1 MKTDSVYVSG
11 RNGIGDLSMV
21 KRINRAIELLE
32 SDQPIYYTGLHSFS
46 RDFLTYEQGIKDSTV
61 WADYINIGME
71 HGAFDMGGLE
81 AYMDGL
87 VDGGPTPSGHV
98 TPTVIVELPVQ
109 GESADIIRYNA
120 WQIRQ
125 ILARGVHGILLC
137 EATTPDAVA
146 AFVESCR
153 YKINEIGVGF
163 GLKDGTRGVGSEFKA
178 KEKWGLSDDNDY
190 RSKADPWPLNPNG
203 EILLGLKIETLAGLN
218 NCEQILSVPGI
229 GFAEMGPGD
238 MSMSMKIKRVPGSPP
253 DPRIKEASAR
263 VKKACDKNGIKFL
276 ESANPG
282 NITEIIDTG
291 ARVIAGQSEEA
302 AQIGRKYTGRQMKV

>member
-1 MKTDSVYVSG
+1 MT
-11 RNGIGDLSMV
+11 
-21 KRINRAIELLE
+21 KRINRVIELFE
-32 SDQPIYYTGLHSFS
+32 DDQPVYYTGLHSFD
-46 RDFLTYEQGIKDSTV
+46 RDYLTYEQGKKDASI

-71 HGAFDMGGLE
+71 HGGFDMGGLE

>member
-1 MKTDSVYVSG
+1 MVRNESG
-11 RNGIGDLSMV
+11 ELDMV
-21 KRINRAIELLE
+21 KRINRAIELLDD
-32 SDQPIYYTGLHSFS
+32 DQPIYYTGLHSFS
-46 RDFLTYEQGIKDSTV
+46 RDFLSYEQGKKDSKI

-109 GESADIIRYNA
+109 GENAEVIRYNA

-137 EATTPDAVA
+137 EATTAEAVA

-153 YKINEIGVGF
+153 YKLNEIGVGY
-163 GLKDGTRGVGSEFKA
+163 GLQDGTRGVGSEFKA
-178 KEKWGLSDDNDY
+178 KLKWGLEDDNEY
-190 RSKADPWPLNPNG
+190 RAKADPWPLNPEG
-203 EILLGLKIETLAGLN
+203 ELLLGLKIETLGGLN

-238 MSMSMKIKRVPGSPP
+238 MSMSMKIKRVPGAEP
-253 DPRIKEASAR
+253 DQRIKDASLR
-263 VKKACDKNGIKFL
+263 VKKACERNGVRFL
-276 ESANPG
+276 ETGTPDS
-282 NITEIIDTG
+282 IKSVIDSG

-302 AQIGRKYTGRQMKV
+302 ASIGRKYTNRKMKV

>member
-1 MKTDSVYVSG
+1 
-11 RNGIGDLSMV
+11 
-21 KRINRAIELLE
+21 
-32 SDQPIYYTGLHSFS
+32 
-46 RDFLTYEQGIKDSTV
+46 
-61 WADYINIGME
+61 
-71 HGAFDMGGLE
+71 MGGLE

-87 VDGGPTPSGHV
+87 VDGGPTPSGHA

-109 GESADIIRYNA
+109 GESPEIIRYNA

-178 KEKWGLSDDNDY
+178 KQKWGIEDDNDY
-190 RSKADPWPLNPNG
+190 RAKADPWPLNPDG
-203 EILLGLKIETLAGLN
+203 ELLLGLKIETLAGLN

-238 MSMSMKIKRVPGSPP
+238 MSMSMKIRRVPGSPP
-253 DPRIKEASAR
+253 DQRIKDASVR
-263 VKKACDKNGIKFL
+263 VKNACDRNGVKFL
-276 ESANPG
+276 ESATPE
-282 NITEIIDTG
+282 NITEVIDSG
-291 ARVIAGQSEEA
+291 ARVIAGQSQET
-302 AQIGRKYTGRQMKV
+302 AQIGRKHTNRKMKV

>member
-1 MKTDSVYVSG
+1 MT
-11 RNGIGDLSMV
+11 
-21 KRINRAIELLE
+21 KRINRVIELFE
-32 SDQPIYYTGLHSFS
+32 DDQPVYYTGLHSFD
-46 RDFLTYEQGIKDSTV
+46 RDYLTYEQGKKDASI

-87 VDGGPTPSGHV
+87 LDGGPTPSGHV

-276 ESANPG
+276 ESASPG

>member
-1 MKTDSVYVSG
+1 MA
-11 RNGIGDLSMV
+11 
-21 KRINRAIELLE
+21 KRINRTIELFE
-32 SDQPIYYTGLHSFS
+32 DDQPVYYTGLHSFS
-46 RDFLTYEQGIKDSTV
+46 RDYLTYEQGKKDAAI

-87 VDGGPTPSGHV
+87 VDGGPTSSGHA

-109 GESADIIRYNA
+109 GESPEIIRYNA

-153 YKINEIGVGF
+153 YKINEIGVGL

-178 KEKWGLSDDNDY
+178 KQKWGIEDDNDY
-190 RSKADPWPLNPNG
+190 RAKADPWPLNPDG
-203 EILLGLKIETLAGLN
+203 ELLLGLKIETLAGLN

-253 DPRIKEASAR
+253 DQRIKDASVR
-263 VKKACDKNGIKFL
+263 VKSACDKNGVKFL
-276 ESANPG
+276 ESATPE
-282 NITEIIDTG
+282 NITEVIDSG
-291 ARVIAGQSEEA
+291 ARVIAGQSQEA
-302 AQIGRKYTGRQMKV
+302 ANIGRKYTNRKMKV

>member
-1 MKTDSVYVSG
+1 MVRNESG
-11 RNGIGDLSMV
+11 ELDMV
-21 KRINRAIELLE
+21 KRINRAIELLDD
-32 SDQPIYYTGLHSFS
+32 DQPIYYTGLHSFS
-46 RDFLTYEQGIKDSTV
+46 RDFLSYEQGKKDSKI

-109 GESADIIRYNA
+109 GENAEVIRYNA

-137 EATTPDAVA
+137 EATTAEAVA

-153 YKINEIGVGF
+153 YKLNEIGVGY
-163 GLKDGTRGVGSEFKA
+163 GLQDGTRGVGSEFKA
-178 KEKWGLSDDNDY
+178 KLKWGLEDDNEY
-190 RSKADPWPLNPNG
+190 RAKAAPWPLNPEG
-203 EILLGLKIETLAGLN
+203 ELLLGLKIETLGGLN

-238 MSMSMKIKRVPGSPP
+238 MSMSMKIKRVPGTEP
-253 DPRIKEASAR
+253 DQRIKDASLR
-263 VKKACDKNGIKFL
+263 VKKACERNGVRFL
-276 ESANPG
+276 ETGTPDS
-282 NITEIIDTG
+282 IKSVIDSG

-302 AQIGRKYTGRQMKV
+302 ASIGRKYTNRKMKV

>member
-1 MKTDSVYVSG
+1 MT
-11 RNGIGDLSMV
+11 
-21 KRINRAIELLE
+21 KRINRVIELFE
-32 SDQPIYYTGLHSFS
+32 DDQPVYYTGLHSFD
-46 RDFLTYEQGIKDSTV
+46 RDYLTYEQGKKDASI

-178 KEKWGLSDDNDY
+178 KEKFILSITENGYGKRTSHYDFRSTNRGGKGIIGIVNSPRNGNVSSSFPVNEGDEILISTNSGRVIRVAVKEIRIAGRNTQGLRIIKLPGDEKVVSAIKIDDN
-190 RSKADPWPLNPNG
+190 L
-203 EILLGLKIETLAGLN
+203 I
-218 NCEQILSVPGI
+218 
-229 GFAEMGPGD
+229 
-238 MSMSMKIKRVPGSPP
+238 
-253 DPRIKEASAR
+253 
-263 VKKACDKNGIKFL
+263 
-276 ESANPG
+276 
-282 NITEIIDTG
+282 
-291 ARVIAGQSEEA
+291 
-302 AQIGRKYTGRQMKV
+302 

>member
-1 MKTDSVYVSG
+1 MT
-11 RNGIGDLSMV
+11 
-21 KRINRAIELLE
+21 KRINRVIELFE
-32 SDQPIYYTGLHSFS
+32 DDQPVYYTGLHSFD
-46 RDFLTYEQGIKDSTV
+46 RDYLTYEQGKKDASI

-98 TPTVIVELPVQ
+98 PPTVIVELPVQ

-302 AQIGRKYTGRQMKV
+302 AQIGRKYTGRQMKI

>member
-1 MKTDSVYVSG
+1 MA
-11 RNGIGDLSMV
+11 N
-21 KRINRAIELLE
+21 RINRAIELFE
-32 SDQPIYYTGLHSFS
+32 DDQPVYYTGLHSFD
-46 RDFLTYEQGIKDSTV
+46 RNYLTYEQGKKDASI

-98 TPTVIVELPVQ
+98 TPAVIVELPVQ
-109 GESADIIRYNA
+109 GESPDIIRYNA

-178 KEKWGLSDDNDY
+178 KQKWGIEDDNDY
-190 RSKADPWPLNPNG
+190 RAKADPWPLNPSG
-203 EILLGLKIETLAGLN
+203 ELLLGLKIETLAGLN

-238 MSMSMKIKRVPGSPP
+238 MSMSMKIRRVPGSPP
-253 DPRIKEASAR
+253 DQRIKDASAR
-263 VKKACDKNGIKFL
+263 VKNACEKNGVKFL
-276 ESANPG
+276 ESATPE
-282 NITEIIDTG
+282 NITEVIDSG
-291 ARVIAGQSEEA
+291 ARVIAGQSQEA
-302 AQIGRKYTGRQMKV
+302 AQTGRKHTNRKMKA

>member
-1 MKTDSVYVSG
+1 MT
-11 RNGIGDLSMV
+11 
-21 KRINRAIELLE
+21 KRINRVIELFE
-32 SDQPIYYTGLHSFS
+32 DDQPVYYTGLHSFD
-46 RDFLTYEQGIKDSTV
+46 RDYLTYEQGKKDASI

-178 KEKWGLSDDNDY
+178 QEKWGISDDNDY

>member
-1 MKTDSVYVSG
+1 
-11 RNGIGDLSMV
+11 MV

-32 SDQPIYYTGLHSFS
+32 DDQPIYYTGMHSFS
-46 RDFLTYEQGIKDSTV
+46 RDFLTYEQGEKDSAI

-71 HGAFDMGGLE
+71 HGPFDMSGLE

-87 VDGGPTPSGHV
+87 VDAGPTPSGHI

-109 GESADIIRYNA
+109 GENAEIIRYNA

-137 EATTPDAVA
+137 EATSAEAVA

-153 YKINEIGVGF
+153 YKRNEIGVGF

-178 KEKWGLSDDNDY
+178 KQKWGLKDDNDY
-190 RSKADPWPLNPNG
+190 RAKADPWPLNPKG
-203 EILLGLKIETLAGLN
+203 ELLLGLKIETLAGLN

-238 MSMSMKIKRVPGSPP
+238 MSMSMKIKRLPGAPP
-253 DPRIKEASAR
+253 DQRIKNASLR
-263 VKKACDKNGIKFL
+263 VKKECEKNGVKFL
-276 ESANPG
+276 ETGTPQ
-282 NITEIIDTG
+282 NIIEVIDSG
-291 ARVIAGQSEEA
+291 ARVIAGQSREA
-302 AQIGRKYTGRQMKV
+302 AEIGRKYTNRKMKT

>member
-1 MKTDSVYVSG
+1 MVRNESG
-11 RNGIGDLSMV
+11 ELDMV
-21 KRINRAIELLE
+21 KRINRAIELLDD
-32 SDQPIYYTGLHSFS
+32 DQPIYYTGLHSFS
-46 RDFLTYEQGIKDSTV
+46 RDFLSYEQGKKDSKI

-109 GESADIIRYNA
+109 GENAEVIRYNA

-137 EATTPDAVA
+137 EATTAEAVA

-153 YKINEIGVGF
+153 YKLNEIGVGY
-163 GLKDGTRGVGSEFKA
+163 GLQDGTRGVGSEFKA
-178 KEKWGLSDDNDY
+178 KLKWGLEDDNEY
-190 RSKADPWPLNPNG
+190 RAKADPWPLNPEG
-203 EILLGLKIETLAGLN
+203 ELLLGLKIETLGGLN

-229 GFAEMGPGD
+229 GFAEMGPGY
-238 MSMSMKIKRVPGSPP
+238 MSMSMKIKRVPGTEP
-253 DPRIKEASAR
+253 DQRIKDASLR
-263 VKKACDKNGIKFL
+263 VKKACERNGVRFL
-276 ESANPG
+276 ETGTPDS
-282 NITEIIDTG
+282 IKSVIDSG

-302 AQIGRKYTGRQMKV
+302 ASIGRKYTNRKMKI

>member
-1 MKTDSVYVSG
+1 
-11 RNGIGDLSMV
+11 MV
-21 KRINRAIELLE
+21 KRINRAIELLDD
-32 SDQPIYYTGLHSFS
+32 DQPIYYTGLHSFS
-46 RDFLTYEQGIKDSTV
+46 RDFLSYEQGKKDSKI

-109 GESADIIRYNA
+109 GENAEVIRYNA

-137 EATTPDAVA
+137 EATTAEAVA

-153 YKINEIGVGF
+153 YKLNEIGVGY
-163 GLKDGTRGVGSEFKA
+163 GLQDGTRGVGSEFKA
-178 KEKWGLSDDNDY
+178 KLKWGLEDDNEY
-190 RSKADPWPLNPNG
+190 RAKADPWPLNPEG
-203 EILLGLKIETLAGLN
+203 ELLLGLKIETLGGLN

-238 MSMSMKIKRVPGSPP
+238 MSMSMKIKRVPGAEP
-253 DPRIKEASAR
+253 DQRIKDASLR
-263 VKKACDKNGIKFL
+263 VKKACERNGVRFL
-276 ESANPG
+276 ETGTPDS
-282 NITEIIDTG
+282 IKSVIDSG

-302 AQIGRKYTGRQMKV
+302 ASIGRKYTNRKMKV

>member
-1 MKTDSVYVSG
+1 MA
-11 RNGIGDLSMV
+11 
-21 KRINRAIELLE
+21 KRINRTIELFE
-32 SDQPIYYTGLHSFS
+32 DDQPVYYTGLHSFS
-46 RDFLTYEQGIKDSTV
+46 RDYLTYEQGKKDAAI

-87 VDGGPTPSGHV
+87 VDGGPTPSGHA

-109 GESADIIRYNA
+109 GESPEIIRYNA

-178 KEKWGLSDDNDY
+178 KQKWGIEDDNDY
-190 RSKADPWPLNPNG
+190 RAKADPWPLNPDG
-203 EILLGLKIETLAGLN
+203 ELLLGLKIETLAGLN

-238 MSMSMKIKRVPGSPP
+238 MSMSMKIRRVPGSPP
-253 DPRIKEASAR
+253 DQRIKDASVR
-263 VKKACDKNGIKFL
+263 VKNACDRNGVKFL
-276 ESANPG
+276 ESATPE
-282 NITEIIDTG
+282 NITEVIDSG
-291 ARVIAGQSEEA
+291 ARVIAGQSQET
-302 AQIGRKYTGRQMKV
+302 AQIGRKHTNRKMKV

>member
-1 MKTDSVYVSG
+1 M
-11 RNGIGDLSMV
+11 

-32 SDQPIYYTGLHSFS
+32 DDQPIYYTGLHSFS
-46 RDFLTYEQGIKDSTV
+46 RDFLTYEQGEKDSAI

-71 HGAFDMGGLE
+71 HGPFDMGGLE

-87 VDGGPTPSGHV
+87 VDGGPTPSGHI

-109 GESADIIRYNA
+109 GENAEIIRYNA

-137 EATTPDAVA
+137 EATSTEAVA

-153 YKINEIGVGF
+153 YKRNDIGVGY

-178 KEKWGLSDDNDY
+178 KQKWGIEDDDEY
-190 RSKADPWPLNPNG
+190 RAKADPWPLNQEG
-203 EILLGLKIETLAGLN
+203 ELLLGLKIETLLGLN
-218 NCEQILSVPGI
+218 NCEQILNVPGI

-238 MSMSMKIKRVPGSPP
+238 MSMSMKIKRIPGSPP
-253 DPRIKEASAR
+253 DQRIKDASLR
-263 VKKACDKNGIKFL
+263 VKKACDENGVKFL
-276 ESANPG
+276 ETRTPQ
-282 NITEIIDTG
+282 NIIEVIDSG
-291 ARVIAGQSEEA
+291 ARVIAGQSQEA
-302 AQIGRKYTGRQMKV
+302 AEIGRKYTNRKMKS

>member
-1 MKTDSVYVSG
+1 
-11 RNGIGDLSMV
+11 MV
-21 KRINRAIELLE
+21 KRINRAIELLDD
-32 SDQPIYYTGLHSFS
+32 DQPIYYTGLHSFS
-46 RDFLTYEQGIKDSTV
+46 RDFLSYEQGKKDSKI

-109 GESADIIRYNA
+109 GENAEVIRYNA

-137 EATTPDAVA
+137 EATTAEAVA

-153 YKINEIGVGF
+153 YKLNEIGVGY
-163 GLKDGTRGVGSEFKA
+163 GLQDGTRGVGSEFKA
-178 KEKWGLSDDNDY
+178 KLKWGLEDDNEY
-190 RSKADPWPLNPNG
+190 RAKADPWPLNPEG
-203 EILLGLKIETLAGLN
+203 ELLLGLKIETLGGLN

-238 MSMSMKIKRVPGSPP
+238 MSMSMKIRRIPGADP
-253 DPRIKEASAR
+253 DQRIKDASLR
-263 VKKACDKNGIKFL
+263 VKKACEQNGVRFL
-276 ESANPG
+276 ETGTPDT
-282 NITEIIDTG
+282 IKKVIDSG

-302 AQIGRKYTGRQMKV
+302 ASIGRKYTNRKMKI

>member
-1 MKTDSVYVSG
+1 MANRV
-11 RNGIGDLSMV
+11 
-21 KRINRAIELLE
+21 NRAIELFE
-32 SDQPIYYTGLHSFS
+32 DDQPVYYTGLHSFD
-46 RDFLTYEQGIKDSTV
+46 RDYLTYEQGKKDVSI

-178 KEKWGLSDDNDY
+178 KQKWGIEDDNDY
-190 RSKADPWPLNPNG
+190 RAKADPWPLNPSG
-203 EILLGLKIETLAGLN
+203 ELLLGLKIETLAGLN

-238 MSMSMKIKRVPGSPP
+238 MSMSMKIRRVPGSPP
-253 DPRIKEASAR
+253 DQRIKDASAR
-263 VKKACDKNGIKFL
+263 VKNACDKNGVKFL
-276 ESANPG
+276 ESATPE
-282 NITEIIDTG
+282 NIIEVIDSG
-291 ARVIAGQSEEA
+291 VRVIAGQSQEA
-302 AQIGRKYTGRQMKV
+302 AKIGRTHTNRKMKV

>member
-1 MKTDSVYVSG
+1 LVRNESG
-11 RNGIGDLSMV
+11 ELDMV
-21 KRINRAIELLE
+21 KRINRAIELLDD
-32 SDQPIYYTGLHSFS
+32 DQPIYYTGLHSFS
-46 RDFLTYEQGIKDSTV
+46 RDFLSYEQGKKDSKI

-109 GESADIIRYNA
+109 GENAEVIRYNA

-137 EATTPDAVA
+137 EATTAEAVA

-153 YKINEIGVGF
+153 YKLNEIGVGY
-163 GLKDGTRGVGSEFKA
+163 GLQDGTRGVGSEFKA
-178 KEKWGLSDDNDY
+178 KLKWGLEDDNEY
-190 RSKADPWPLNPNG
+190 RAKADPWPLNPEG
-203 EILLGLKIETLAGLN
+203 ELLLGLKIETLGGLN

-238 MSMSMKIKRVPGSPP
+238 MSMSMKIKRVPGAEP
-253 DPRIKEASAR
+253 DQRIKDASLR
-263 VKKACDKNGIKFL
+263 VKKACERNGVRFL
-276 ESANPG
+276 ETGTPDS
-282 NITEIIDTG
+282 IKSVIDSG

-302 AQIGRKYTGRQMKV
+302 ASIGRKYTNRKMKI

>member
-1 MKTDSVYVSG
+1 M
-11 RNGIGDLSMV
+11 IQ
-21 KRINRAIELLE
+21 RINRAIELLE
-32 SDQPIYYTGLHSFS
+32 DDQPIYYTGLHSFS
-46 RDFLTYEQGIKDSTV
+46 RDFLTYEQGKKDSAI

-71 HGAFDMGGLE
+71 HGPFDMGGLE

-87 VDGGPTPSGHV
+87 VDGGPTPSGHI

-109 GESADIIRYNA
+109 GENAEIIRYNA

-137 EATTPDAVA
+137 EATSAEAVA

-153 YKINEIGVGF
+153 YKLNEIGVGY

-178 KEKWGLSDDNDY
+178 KQKWGLEDDNDY
-190 RSKADPWPLNPNG
+190 RAKADPWPLNPEG
-203 EILLGLKIETLAGLN
+203 ELLLGLKIETLAGLN

-238 MSMSMKIKRVPGSPP
+238 M
-253 DPRIKEASAR
+253 
-263 VKKACDKNGIKFL
+263 
-276 ESANPG
+276 
-282 NITEIIDTG
+282 
-291 ARVIAGQSEEA
+291 
-302 AQIGRKYTGRQMKV
+302 

>member
-1 MKTDSVYVSG
+1 MT
-11 RNGIGDLSMV
+11 
-21 KRINRAIELLE
+21 KRINRVIELFE
-32 SDQPIYYTGLHSFS
+32 DDQPVYYTGLHSFD
-46 RDFLTYEQGIKDSTV
+46 RDYLTYEQGKKDASI

-263 VKKACDKNGIKFL
+263 EKKACDKNGIKFL

-282 NITEIIDTG
+282 NITEINDTG

-302 AQIGRKYTGRQMKV
+302 AQIGL

>member
-1 MKTDSVYVSG
+1 MT
-11 RNGIGDLSMV
+11 
-21 KRINRAIELLE
+21 KRINRVIELFE
-32 SDQPIYYTGLHSFS
+32 DDQPVYYTGLHSFD
-46 RDFLTYEQGIKDSTV
+46 RDYLTYEQGKKDASI

-302 AQIGRKYTGRQMKV
+302 AQIGRKYTGRHMKVYYV

>member
-1 MKTDSVYVSG
+1 MVINESG
-11 RNGIGDLSMV
+11 ELDMV
-21 KRINRAIELLE
+21 KRINRAIELLDD
-32 SDQPIYYTGLHSFS
+32 DQPIYYTGLHSFS
-46 RDFLTYEQGIKDSTV
+46 RDFLTYEQGKKDSKI

-71 HGAFDMGGLE
+71 HGPFDMGGLE

-109 GESADIIRYNA
+109 GENAEVIRYNA

-137 EATTPDAVA
+137 EATTAEAVA

-153 YKINEIGVGF
+153 YKLNEIGVGY
-163 GLKDGTRGVGSEFKA
+163 GLQDGTRGVGSEFKA
-178 KEKWGLSDDNDY
+178 KLKWGLEDDNEY
-190 RSKADPWPLNPNG
+190 RAKADPWPLNPEG
-203 EILLGLKIETLAGLN
+203 ELLLGLKIETLGGLN

-238 MSMSMKIKRVPGSPP
+238 MSMSMKIKRVPGTEP
-253 DPRIKEASAR
+253 DQRIKDASLR
-263 VKKACDKNGIKFL
+263 VKKACERNGVRFL
-276 ESANPG
+276 ETGTPDS
-282 NITEIIDTG
+282 IKSVIDSG
-291 ARVIAGQSEEA
+291 ARVIAGQNEEA
-302 AQIGRKYTGRQMKV
+302 ASIGRKYTNRKMKV

>member
-1 MKTDSVYVSG
+1 
-11 RNGIGDLSMV
+11 MV

-32 SDQPIYYTGLHSFS
+32 EDQPIYYTGLHSFS
-46 RDFLTYEQGIKDSTV
+46 RDFLTYEQGKKDSTI

-71 HGAFDMGGLE
+71 HGPFDMGGLE

-87 VDGGPTPSGHV
+87 VDGGPTPSGHI

-109 GESADIIRYNA
+109 GESAEIIKYNA

-137 EATTPDAVA
+137 EATSAEAVA

-153 YKINEIGVGF
+153 YKRNDIGVGY

-178 KEKWGLSDDNDY
+178 KLKWGIDDDNDY
-190 RSKADPWPLNPNG
+190 RAKADPWPLNSEG
-203 EILLGLKIETLAGLN
+203 ELLLGLKIETLAGLN

-238 MSMSMKIKRVPGSPP
+238 MSMSMKIKRIPGDPP
-253 DPRIKEASAR
+253 DQRIKDASLR
-263 VKKACDKNGIKFL
+263 VKKACDKNGVKFL
-276 ESANPG
+276 ETGTPD
-282 NITEIIDTG
+282 NIIEVIESG
-291 ARVIAGQSEEA
+291 ARVIAGQSQEA
-302 AQIGRKYTGRQMKV
+302 AEVGRKYTNRKMKS

>member
-1 MKTDSVYVSG
+1 
-11 RNGIGDLSMV
+11 MV

-32 SDQPIYYTGLHSFS
+32 DDQPIYYTGLHSFS
-46 RDFLTYEQGIKDSTV
+46 RDFLTYEQGKKDSAI

-71 HGAFDMGGLE
+71 HGPFDMGGLE

-87 VDGGPTPSGHV
+87 VDGGPTPSGHI

-109 GESADIIRYNA
+109 GESAEIIHYNA

-137 EATTPDAVA
+137 EATSVEAVA

-153 YKINEIGVGF
+153 YKRNDIGVGY

-178 KEKWGLSDDNDY
+178 KQKWGIEDDNEY
-190 RSKADPWPLNPNG
+190 RAKADPWPLNSEG
-203 EILLGLKIETLAGLN
+203 ELLLGLKIETLAGLN

-238 MSMSMKIKRVPGSPP
+238 MSMSMKIKRIPGDPP
-253 DPRIKEASAR
+253 DQRIKDASLRGKEACS
-263 VKKACDKNGIKFL
+263 KNGVKFL
-276 ESANPG
+276 ETGTPD
-282 NITEIIDTG
+282 NIIEVIKSG
-291 ARVIAGQSEEA
+291 ARVIAGQSREA
-302 AQIGRKYTGRQMKV
+302 AEVGREYTNRKMKS

>member
-1 MKTDSVYVSG
+1 
-11 RNGIGDLSMV
+11 V

-32 SDQPIYYTGLHSFS
+32 DDQPIYYTGLHSFS
-46 RDFLTYEQGIKDSTV
+46 RDFLTYEQGKKDSAI

-71 HGAFDMGGLE
+71 HGPFDMGGLE

-87 VDGGPTPSGHV
+87 VDGGPTPSGHI

-109 GESADIIRYNA
+109 GENAEIIRYNA

-137 EATTPDAVA
+137 EATSTEAVA

-153 YKINEIGVGF
+153 YKRNDIGVGY

-178 KEKWGLSDDNDY
+178 KQKWGIEDDDEY
-190 RSKADPWPLNPNG
+190 RAKADPWPLNQEG
-203 EILLGLKIETLAGLN
+203 ELLLGLKIETLLGLN
-218 NCEQILSVPGI
+218 NCEQILNVPGI

-238 MSMSMKIKRVPGSPP
+238 MSMSMKIKRIPGSPP
-253 DPRIKEASAR
+253 DQRIKDASLR
-263 VKKACDKNGIKFL
+263 VKKACDENEVKFL
-276 ESANPG
+276 ETGTPQ
-282 NITEIIDTG
+282 NIIEVIDSG
-291 ARVIAGQSEEA
+291 ARVIAGQSQEA
-302 AQIGRKYTGRQMKV
+302 AEIGRKYTNRKMKS

>member
-1 MKTDSVYVSG
+1 
-11 RNGIGDLSMV
+11 MV

-32 SDQPIYYTGLHSFS
+32 DDQPIYYTGLHSFS
-46 RDFLTYEQGIKDSTV
+46 RDFLTYEQGKKDSAI

-71 HGAFDMGGLE
+71 HGPFDMGGLE

-87 VDGGPTPSGHV
+87 VDGGPTPSGHI

-109 GESADIIRYNA
+109 GESAEIIHYNA

-137 EATTPDAVA
+137 EATSVEAVA

-153 YKINEIGVGF
+153 YKRNDIGVGY

-178 KEKWGLSDDNDY
+178 KQKWGIEDDNEY
-190 RSKADPWPLNPNG
+190 RAKADPWPLNSEG
-203 EILLGLKIETLAGLN
+203 ELLLGLKIETLAGLN

-238 MSMSMKIKRVPGSPP
+238 MSMSMKIKRIPGDPP
-253 DPRIKEASAR
+253 DQRIKDASLR
-263 VKKACDKNGIKFL
+263 VKKACDKNGVKFL
-276 ESANPG
+276 ETGTPE
-282 NITEIIDTG
+282 NIIEVIESG
-291 ARVIAGQSEEA
+291 ARVIAGQSQEA
-302 AQIGRKYTGRQMKV
+302 AVVGRKYTNRKMKS